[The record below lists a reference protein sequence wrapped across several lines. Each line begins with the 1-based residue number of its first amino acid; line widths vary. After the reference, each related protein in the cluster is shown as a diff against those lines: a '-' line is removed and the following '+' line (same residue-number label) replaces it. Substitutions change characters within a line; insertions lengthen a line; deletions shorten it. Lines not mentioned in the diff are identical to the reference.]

1 MKNNYSSSCFF
12 YYKHLI
18 HLGDAPEITGR
29 INVGYDDDEHCYKFV
44 PASEALKKQS
54 IRNCHHWW
62 LATNDENIK
71 QLGVTDA
78 EVKAFKEKYM
88 LNSLSDLL
96 GDDNF
101 LSESG
106 HAYDELVR
114 LALSKG
120 ALRVRKYFDINL
132 VTIMGE
138 ENSRKVK
145 DNIIDCLLDNESLY
159 NDYTDIS
166 VNFAKENRN
175 LSGGGYSEFLRG
187 SVVTLLNKLQ
197 K

>member
-1 MKNNYSSSCFF
+1 MAKKYSSTCFF
-12 YYKHLI
+12 YYKYLI
-18 HLGDAPEITGR
+18 RLGDAPEITGL
-29 INVGYDDDEHCYKFV
+29 INIGYDDDEHCYQFV
-44 PASEALKKQS
+44 SASEALKKQS
-54 IRNCHHWW
+54 VRNCHHWW

-71 QLGVTDA
+71 QLGVTDT
-78 EVKAFKEKYM
+78 EIKTFKEKYK
-88 LNSLSDLL
+88 LNNLSDLL
-96 GDDNF
+96 GNDDF

-106 HAYDELVR
+106 RAYDELLR

-120 ALRVRKYFDINL
+120 ALRVRKYFDSNF

-145 DNIIDCLLDNESLY
+145 DNIIDCLLDNEGLY

-166 VNFAKENRN
+166 VNFAKENN
-175 LSGGGYSEFLRG
+175 DLSGGGYLGFLRG
-187 SVVTLLNKLQ
+187 SVVTLIDKLQ

>member
-1 MKNNYSSSCFF
+1 MKNNYTNSCFF

-18 HLGDAPEITGR
+18 PLGDAPKITGM
-29 INVGYDDDEHCYKFV
+29 INIGYDEDEHCYKFV
-44 PASEALKKQS
+44 QASEALEQQS

-78 EVKAFKEKYM
+78 EIKAFKEEYK

-106 HAYDELVR
+106 PAYDELFR

-120 ALRVRKYFDINL
+120 ALRVRKYFDINFI
-132 VTIMGE
+132 TIMGE
-138 ENSRKVK
+138 KNSRKVK
-145 DNIIDCLLDNESLY
+145 DNILDFLLDNKNLY
-159 NDYTDIS
+159 NNDTDIS
-166 VNFAKENRN
+166 INFANENRD
-175 LSGGGYSEFLRG
+175 LSGGGYFESLHG
-187 SVVTLLNKLQ
+187 SIITLLDKL
-197 K
+197 

>member
-1 MKNNYSSSCFF
+1 MKNNYTNSCFF

-18 HLGDAPEITGR
+18 PLGDAPKITGM
-29 INVGYDDDEHCYKFV
+29 INIGYDEDEHCYKFV
-44 PASEALKKQS
+44 QASEALEQQS

-78 EVKAFKEKYM
+78 EIKAFKEEYK
-88 LNSLSDLL
+88 LNILSDLL

-106 HAYDELVR
+106 PAYDELFR

-120 ALRVRKYFDINL
+120 ALRVRKYFDINFI
-132 VTIMGE
+132 TIMGE

-145 DNIIDCLLDNESLY
+145 DNILDFLLDNENLY
-159 NDYTDIS
+159 NNDTDFSI
-166 VNFAKENRN
+166 NFANENGD
-175 LSGGGYSEFLRG
+175 LSGGGYFESLHG
-187 SVVTLLNKLQ
+187 SIITLLDKL
-197 K
+197 

>member
-1 MKNNYSSSCFF
+1 MKNNYTNSCFF

-18 HLGDAPEITGR
+18 PLGDAPKITGM
-29 INVGYDDDEHCYKFV
+29 INIGYDEDEHCYKFV
-44 PASEALKKQS
+44 QASEALEQQS

-78 EVKAFKEKYM
+78 EIKAFKEEYK
-88 LNSLSDLL
+88 LNNLSDLL

-106 HAYDELVR
+106 PAYDELFR

-120 ALRVRKYFDINL
+120 ALRVRKYFDINFI
-132 VTIMGE
+132 TIMGE
-138 ENSRKVK
+138 KNSRKVK
-145 DNIIDCLLDNESLY
+145 DNILDFLLDNENLY
-159 NDYTDIS
+159 NNDTDFSI
-166 VNFAKENRN
+166 NFANENGD
-175 LSGGGYSEFLRG
+175 LSGGGYFESLHG
-187 SVVTLLNKLQ
+187 SIITLLDKL
-197 K
+197 